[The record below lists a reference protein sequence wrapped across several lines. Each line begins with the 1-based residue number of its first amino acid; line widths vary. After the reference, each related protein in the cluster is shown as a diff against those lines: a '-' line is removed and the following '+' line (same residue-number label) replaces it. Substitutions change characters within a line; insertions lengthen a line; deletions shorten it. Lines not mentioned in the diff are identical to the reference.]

1 MNIENEND
9 DTASFHGYLM
19 DSPENKKS
27 NKAHNKSDNLD
38 LLQFFATRH
47 LTFGG
52 PHGTSEDGML
62 ECE

>member
-1 MNIENEND
+1 MNLENEND
-9 DTASFHGYLM
+9 DSASFHGYLM
-19 DSPENKKS
+19 NSPQNKRS
-27 NKAHNKSDNLD
+27 NKASNNKGGDLD

-52 PHGTSEDGML
+52 PNGEDGML